1 MPWWCYIIFIQG
13 KNSSDEED
21 LNDVPDD
28 DEYDS
33 DDSFID
39 DAELV
44 SYASFAFCACSFVE
58 YHNLLFLLLIHNCL
72 QSLPQ
77 DDYFQ
82 VDYSA
87 VKHDGF
93 FVNRGK
99 LERTLVSLLDYF
111 AFHITALF
119 IWSSYSIL
127 FDRLLY
133 LIIFYLHDMYYS
145 L

>member
-1 MPWWCYIIFIQG
+1 MSWWCYIIICIQG

-44 SYASFAFCACSFVE
+44 SYASFAFHMCSFVE
-58 YHNLLFLLLIHNCL
+58 FHLPFIFTSNPYLPSFSSSGRLFPGWLFSCKAWWILCQPWEVRAHVSFFIRLFCFSHYGPFHLKLLLH
-72 QSLPQ
+72 S
-77 DDYFQ
+77 
-82 VDYSA
+82 
-87 VKHDGF
+87 
-93 FVNRGK
+93 
-99 LERTLVSLLDYF
+99 
-111 AFHITALF
+111 
-119 IWSSYSIL
+119 

-133 LIIFYLHDMYYS
+133 FDHILLAWPVI
-145 L
+145 